1 MRRVLILFLMVLLLL
16 CSVPAQAAKLNI
28 VAQGAVLMDKES
40 GRLLFAHNPHTPLPP
55 ASTTKIMTILLGLE
69 LGQPEEIVTISRLAQ
84 YQEGSRVYLEE
95 GEEYTL
101 QELLYATQLA
111 SANDAAVAVAEHLAG
126 SVEDFARLMNQR
138 ARELGAKNTNFVNPN
153 GLPHP
158 EHRTSAYDL
167 ALITRQALQYPE
179 YRELI
184 TTSSY
189 PMSWPGR
196 DEDRQLRN
204 ANKLFHIYPGA
215 DGVKTGYTTEAG
227 HTFVGSAT
235 REGRQL
241 ISVVLGSDN
250 SSVWSDTTSLLDYG
264 FENFSNEQLLA
275 PGEEVALAEVKYG
288 SPVPLISSEGFTYPL
303 AAGELAKITTEVELL
318 ADIVAP
324 IAEGE
329 PLGTLKVFLKDEE
342 LARIPLMALER
353 VKRRIYTRWWFWPL
367 ALYVPWRTWVGFR
380 RLKRHRRRRRWKV

>member
-1 MRRVLILFLMVLLLL
+1 MRRALLVFLILFLVQ
-16 CSVPAQAAKLNI
+16 CSIPVQAGELNI
-28 VAQGAVLMDKES
+28 AAQGAVLMDRET
-40 GRLLFAHNPHTPLPP
+40 GRVLYAHNPHIPLPP

-69 LGQPEEIVTISRLAQ
+69 LGQPEEIVTISRLAE
-84 YQEGSRVYLEE
+84 YQEGSRVYLGE

-101 QELLYATQLA
+101 QELLYATQLS

-126 SVEDFARLMNQR
+126 SVEDFAQLMNQR

-153 GLPHP
+153 GLPDP

-196 DEDRQLRN
+196 EEDRQLRN
-204 ANKLFHIYPGA
+204 CNKLFHLYEGA

-241 ISVVLGSDN
+241 ISAVLGSDN
-250 SSVWSDTTSLLDYG
+250 NHVWSDTIALLDYG
-264 FENFSNEQLLA
+264 FENFTNERLLA

-288 SPVPLISSEGFTYPL
+288 STVPLVLAEGFTYSL
-303 AAGELAKITTEVELL
+303 AVGESEEITTEVELEES
-318 ADIVAP
+318 IVAP
-324 IAEGE
+324 IKEEE
-329 PLGTLKVFLKDEE
+329 PLGVLRVYFGGEK
-342 LARIPLMALER
+342 LAEIPLLAAEG
-353 VKRRIYTRWWFWPL
+353 VKRKIYTRWWFWPL
-367 ALYVPWRTWVGFR
+367 AFYVPWRTWVGIR
-380 RLKRHRRRRRWKV
+380 RLQRHRRRRVWRA